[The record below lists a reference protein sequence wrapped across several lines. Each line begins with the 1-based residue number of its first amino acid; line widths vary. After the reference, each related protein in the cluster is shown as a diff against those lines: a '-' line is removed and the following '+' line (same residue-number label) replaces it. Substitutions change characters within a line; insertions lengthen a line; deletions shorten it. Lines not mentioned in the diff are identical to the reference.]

1 MPFTHTHTH
10 TPHIDTHN
18 PPATGPLG
26 GPDGRGGR
34 VDAGGRHGGRRAAG
48 VHPRLLRP
56 AGGRRPGLAVRFSPF
71 VERVAAALGRGR
83 VGGGGG
89 GRPQEPM
96 DTWLVDVV
104 EGTYA
109 ELHAERAGGGGSI
122 MEDALQQLVQ
132 AGWLTDSVFFPH
144 TQNRVSFLATDE
156 APAAAAAAAAPAAA
170 K

>member
-1 MPFTHTHTH
+1 MLEDATVDDVLRACIHAYYARREAAARGWRGPPF
-10 TPHIDTHN
+10 P
-18 PPATGPLG
+18 
-26 GPDGRGGR
+26 
-34 VDAGGRHGGRRAAG
+34 
-48 VHPRLLRP
+48 
-56 AGGRRPGLAVRFSPF
+56 PF

-89 GRPQEPM
+89 VGRPQEPM